1 MFCFL
6 RFEFAFLSNIST
18 GAPVRCL
25 SFSSGRSEVSK
36 MASLDTNWSDV
47 ADDSIPAI
55 PHDPDGDFK
64 YLPLMDSG

>member
-1 MFCFL
+1 M
-6 RFEFAFLSNIST
+6 
-18 GAPVRCL
+18 
-25 SFSSGRSEVSK
+25 SK